1 MKEITTTPAARVF
14 EVTPRGGFVTLALAY
29 HPNTDEPEIA
39 VMVSGGEQGNTFLSR
54 GVGVVV
60 MARTMAKFGNQMPT
74 VDQVLEFNETNG
86 AQKIHEEILA
96 GYSLDDVMAI
106 WKFHISKGEPRGVVD
121 LPIPAAEADVETIIQ
136 LLAAQAQGNA

>member
-39 VMVSGGEQGNTFLSR
+39 IMVSGGEQGNTFLSR

-60 MARTMAKFGNQMPT
+60 MARTMAHFGGQMPT
-74 VDQVLEFNETNG
+74 VEQVLEFNETNG
-86 AQKIHEEILA
+86 AQKIHEDILA
-96 GYSLDDVMAI
+96 GYSQDDVMAI
-106 WKFHISKGEPRGVVD
+106 WNFHTAKGEPRGVIT
-121 LPIPAAEADVETIIQ
+121 LPTPAAEADVEPMIQ

>member
-39 VMVSGGEQGNTFLSR
+39 VMVSGGDQGNTFLSR

-74 VDQVLEFNETNG
+74 VDQVLEFNESNG

-106 WKFHISKGEPRGVVD
+106 WKFHTTKGDPRGVVD
-121 LPIPAAEADVETIIQ
+121 LPVPAAEADVEPIIK